1 MLRFAKTVGGVILLI
16 PMLQGCST
24 IVEGSDQTVSVI
36 TEPAGASCELMRE
49 GQAIGFVN
57 PTPGSIGLEK
67 SSDNVAVRC
76 RKEGHF
82 DGGGVLASG
91 FQDMTFGNILF
102 GGLIGVAVDAAS
114 GAMHEYPP
122 SVTVVLTPKRFS
134 DTGEREAF
142 FDRQAKRIESEAAT
156 AIVEARTICST
167 QSDRDCD
174 KLVKAI
180 EAERDA
186 RLEELEAQKTETSME

>member
-1 MLRFAKTVGGVILLI
+1 
-16 PMLQGCST
+16 
-24 IVEGSDQTVSVI
+24 
-36 TEPAGASCELMRE
+36 MRE
-49 GQAIGFVN
+49 GHAVGFVN
-57 PTPGSIGLEK
+57 PTPGSINLEK

-76 RKEGHF
+76 RKEDHF

-114 GAMHEYPP
+114 GTMHEYPP

-134 DTGEREAF
+134 ETGEREAF

-156 AIVEARTICST
+156 AIVEARTICGT

-174 KLVKAI
+174 KLVEAI
-180 EAERDA
+180 EVERDA
-186 RLEELEAQKTETSME
+186 RLEELESQKAETSME